1 MQPDNNSNE
10 QWQQPHPASSQAPFQ
25 APEAPL
31 TSVPQD
37 MPSSE
42 QPAPATN
49 LPEQAEQM
57 PSNPVLQASQVP
69 EQQDMRDDEN
79 DDSVLIRWEAPEY
92 AHHERSA
99 IWYVIFGFVTLV
111 LVIVAILI
119 IKSITFAILVPVMA
133 IALFVYTQH
142 APEVIRYTLSRKG
155 LHINDK
161 LFTYSQFK
169 SFGVVEHNGMH
180 SVVLVP
186 RKRFQLGQ
194 TVYFPT
200 EVGEQLVDM
209 LAARLPMKEL
219 SPDALDRLLA
229 RLRL

>member
-25 APEAPL
+25 APAAPVTE
-31 TSVPQD
+31 TSVSVADPTPDAPSDQATPMSPEETHTQQLEHQD
-37 MPSSE
+37 TPI
-42 QPAPATN
+42 
-49 LPEQAEQM
+49 
-57 PSNPVLQASQVP
+57 
-69 EQQDMRDDEN
+69 DEN
-79 DDSVLIRWEAPEY
+79 DDTVLIRWEAPEY
-92 AHHERSA
+92 AHHERSVG
-99 IWYVIFGFVTLV
+99 WYIIFGVATLV
-111 LVIVAILI
+111 LAVAAILI

-133 IALFVYTQH
+133 VALFVYTQH
-142 APEVIRYTLSRKG
+142 APEVLRYTLSRKG

-169 SFGVVEHNGMH
+169 SFGIVDHNGMH
-180 SVVLVP
+180 SAVLVP

-219 SPDALDRLLA
+219 QPDALDRLLA
-229 RLRL
+229 RLHL

>member
-25 APEAPL
+25 VPEAPQPSVSQGMPPSEPPAPVVGTQGYPGQMASTPAPEA
-31 TSVPQD
+31 S
-37 MPSSE
+37 
-42 QPAPATN
+42 PAPQ
-49 LPEQAEQM
+49 EQDA
-57 PSNPVLQASQVP
+57 
-69 EQQDMRDDEN
+69 RDGES
-79 DDSVLIRWEAPEY
+79 DDSILIRWEAPEY

-99 IWYVIFGFVTLV
+99 IWYVIFGLVTLV

-133 IALFVYTQH
+133 VALFVYTQH